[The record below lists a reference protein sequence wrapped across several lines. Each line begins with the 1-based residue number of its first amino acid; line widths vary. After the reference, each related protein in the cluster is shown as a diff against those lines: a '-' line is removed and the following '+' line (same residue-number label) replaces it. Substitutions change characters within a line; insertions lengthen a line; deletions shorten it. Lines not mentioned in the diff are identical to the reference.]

1 MTARELEDL
10 KKKLELAKQK
20 KAKMEGAIE
29 SIVEKWQN
37 EYGFSTVDE
46 AQAFLLSLESK
57 VEKLQKKET
66 FLVNSLDELVDWD
79 TL

>member
-20 KAKMEGAIE
+20 KAKMEGSIE

-37 EYGFSTVDE
+37 EYGFSTIDE
-46 AQAFLLSLESK
+46 AQAFLLSLERK
-57 VEKLQKKET
+57 VEKLQTKET
-66 FLVNSLDELVDWD
+66 VLVNSLDELVDWD